1 MKQGVLLARLYQRSL
16 ADELLAIL
24 VEHQIV
30 VLQTKESIRNPT
42 FSNSNNHVSS
52 VFGNASSDFSIETTL
67 RKWNTRQH
75 MGFVL

>member
-16 ADELLAIL
+16 ADGLLAIL

-42 FSNSNNHVSS
+42 F
-52 VFGNASSDFSIETTL
+52 
-67 RKWNTRQH
+67 
-75 MGFVL
+75 

>member
-16 ADELLAIL
+16 ADGLLAIL

-30 VLQTKESIRNPT
+30 VLQTKEPIRNSS
-42 FSNSNNHVSS
+42 FSNTNNSTSS

-67 RKWNTRQH
+67 RK
-75 MGFVL
+75 

>member
-1 MKQGVLLARLYQRSL
+1 MKQGVLLARLDQRSL

-30 VLQTKESIRNPT
+30 VLQTKESIRNAT

-52 VFGNASSDFSIETTL
+52 VFENASSDFSIETTL